1 MQGALSMK
9 IAPTATLGRD
19 GVLVGSVP
27 AIRRRQTKLLQM
39 VDRGAVRSG
48 SRRSSMR
55 VTHLTH

>member
-1 MQGALSMK
+1 MK